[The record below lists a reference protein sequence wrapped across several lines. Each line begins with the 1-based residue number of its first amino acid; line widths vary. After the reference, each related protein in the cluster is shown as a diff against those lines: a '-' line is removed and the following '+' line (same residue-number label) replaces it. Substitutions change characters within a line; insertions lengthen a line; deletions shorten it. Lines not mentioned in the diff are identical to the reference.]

1 MDTKRLLIGLVA
13 LCTSSG
19 ALAGTCNIESSA
31 PPGQWKFVKVYDVH
45 NGEIVLQRGINGG
58 GRYEVTAKGD
68 RIRIDWKFAGGTHY
82 NSGAVVTCKDGLT
95 VKS

>member
-1 MDTKRLLIGLVA
+1 MNTKRLWIGLIA
-13 LCTSSG
+13 LGTSSG
-19 ALAGTCNIESSA
+19 AIAGTCNIESSA

-45 NGEIVLQRGINGG
+45 NGEIVLQRGINA
-58 GRYEVTAKGD
+58 GRLYEVTAKGD

>member
-1 MDTKRLLIGLVA
+1 MNIRRLWTGLIA
-13 LCTSSG
+13 LCASSG
-19 ALAGTCNIESSA
+19 AIAGTCNIESSA

-45 NGEIVLQRGINGG
+45 NGEIVLQRGISGG
-58 GRYEVTAKGD
+58 RRYEVTAKGD

-82 NSGAVVTCKDGLT
+82 NSGAVVTCKDGHI